1 MMSGMDGLECCKRL
15 KADSLTCHIPVIL
28 LTAKTLDEHRAE
40 GYAYG
45 ADAYLTKP
53 FNGNVLK
60 ARIKNLITNRK
71 LMKIVFGND
80 AQQEPMEAVAQSA
93 ESLFVEKF
101 RTIIQG
107 NLGNSDLNVE
117 TISHEM
123 GISRAQLYRKIKSIT
138 GISPNDIIREAR
150 MKRADRLLE
159 TTDKSVSEIAY
170 EVGFSSPSYFT
181 KCYREFFGRT
191 PNKKH

>member
-1 MMSGMDGLECCKRL
+1 M
-15 KADSLTCHIPVIL
+15 TCHIPVIL
-28 LTAKTLDEHRAE
+28 LTAKTLNEYRAE

-60 ARIKNLITNRK
+60 ARIKNLIANRK
-71 LMKIVFGND
+71 LLKIVFGND
-80 AQQEPMEAVAQSA
+80 AQQVPTVPVAQSA
-93 ESLFVEKF
+93 ENQFVEKF
-101 RTIIQG
+101 RTIIQA
-107 NLGNSDLNVE
+107 NLGNSELNVE

-138 GISPNDIIREAR
+138 GISPNDIVREAR
-150 MKRADRLLE
+150 MRRADRLLE

>member
-1 MMSGMDGLECCKRL
+1 
-15 KADSLTCHIPVIL
+15 
-28 LTAKTLDEHRAE
+28 
-40 GYAYG
+40 
-45 ADAYLTKP
+45 
-53 FNGNVLK
+53 
-60 ARIKNLITNRK
+60 
-71 LMKIVFGND
+71 
-80 AQQEPMEAVAQSA
+80 
-93 ESLFVEKF
+93 
-101 RTIIQG
+101 
-107 NLGNSDLNVE
+107 
-117 TISHEM
+117 M